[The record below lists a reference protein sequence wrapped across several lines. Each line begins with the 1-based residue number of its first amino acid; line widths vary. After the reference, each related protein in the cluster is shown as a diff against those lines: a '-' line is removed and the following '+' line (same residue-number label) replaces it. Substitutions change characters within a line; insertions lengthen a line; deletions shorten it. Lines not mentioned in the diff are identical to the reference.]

1 MAFDFPANPVNGQTY
16 LGYTYN
22 GLNWILTAGTGTPS
36 FNFSGEEAVTDW
48 DGDDLFLLN
57 VTEDAGIT
65 FTPKSILAS
74 NVFAPS
80 NSNFYVQQNLEWVDL
95 GTALTEVG
103 FLSDIIDGGDF
114 GLTLALGSDDDV
126 FDGGDFSTTTA
137 SGTTSEAL
145 DGGIFAG
152 TASDLLLD
160 GGVATL

>member
-1 MAFDFPANPVNGQTY
+1 M
-16 LGYTYN
+16 
-22 GLNWILTAGTGTPS
+22 
-36 FNFSGEEAVTDW
+36 
-48 DGDDLFLLN
+48 
-57 VTEDAGIT
+57 
-65 FTPKSILAS
+65 
-74 NVFAPS
+74 
-80 NSNFYVQQNLEWVDL
+80 EWVDL